1 MLESGY
7 MRVAAHAAVA
17 NEADRGKLYAS
28 TLSTDCYSSSD
39 EGAPDLEVEA
49 SPARHDGSPGVEE
62 VRRDVDTS
70 YFSDYAERDAR
81 RYEQAGLSPQLRL
94 SGGVKEEDDACSRE
108 LLPHLCS
115 DGHSA
120 QPVTGVVAEGNA
132 DDFCDVEHES
142 NMRRY
147 RGKPFPPPETDLDA
161 AVRLKKAIGSGP
173 PLKSEGGRS
182 SSWLDPLSDLSTPFS
197 KDGAAAYSKQSLLS
211 EDVYFQRQG
220 PLCSPGRTSQSRFVQ
235 RTDRLLYQGGPP
247 SVMVRESTVA
257 PSPSPGSELNA
268 ATSWTTDQGARGHR
282 RTNYASSSRA
292 STVATIEAVHVVAVA
307 DVLTNHNHNGCG
319 GGNGAST
326 VTPTTPPRVTP
337 RSCGA
342 RASYSPKSDSA
353 AANSTPPRPL
363 TVTATTP
370 MRQQTHEDDTRT
382 REMLP
387 ALETT
392 MRARPQTRVVRDRPP
407 RGAPLILQCTG
418 HISTPTRTI
427 LVDHTMMDDDDTV
440 TAGLHTS
447 AYNEAD
453 DLSNLSSSSVPA
465 DEVLLLKGG
474 EQGGSVGRGAPNRL
488 PMPGSGMLDG
498 RTCRAARSASPLLSL
513 TDARFTDGDTA
524 IAADQQQPESHRHD
538 LDALPSS
545 LPTACG
551 KEGVDAMP
559 DLIDFSVHTEGLG
572 QSGQDDSLTLCG
584 YSVERIRVPRDA
596 SAPPEICP
604 RHQGPS
610 RHPFFASSAT
620 GAIASVAALSNESRE
635 LFTASQDVE
644 QLRVEGER
652 YARPRAGG
660 PSSRHPSHLERDA
673 VQVVPREW
681 SPRARTHPSSHKA
694 YPTGLSEEDLSSA
707 SPSSLDDVRH
717 LIESVEETPAPD
729 RSFHPPPRATDAA
742 GEGAGARG
750 DRSSALSFTNSLP
763 FDDSVEGVRLAPS
776 SSNSDARRDGHD
788 SLAFQRGR
796 RKALRALLARQA
808 RSTDSTG
815 CAALSHECADTRED
829 VRSARFIAPAAD
841 YVATQEKLRG
851 QRLAAEAER
860 ARLGLALDVCEA
872 VRPHARDL
880 LLMLL
885 LLVEESNMRRRQRQR
900 GQVQGRYEA
909 ASTHGI
915 AHSSHVDATV
925 WEESRVTYG
934 TCAEAVNCVLERHG
948 VTRVRATQELCR
960 RVVAWS
966 QHHNRHGPLTQ
977 RELLVDSLL
986 GTVDEAS
993 VEYATFVSAVMEFAA
1008 QYRA

>member
-1 MLESGY
+1 MLESGH

-81 RYEQAGLSPQLRL
+81 RYEQAALPPQLRP
-94 SGGVKEEDDACSRE
+94 SGGVKGEDDACSRE

-115 DGHSA
+115 DEHSA

-132 DDFCDVEHES
+132 DDFCDAEHES
-142 NMRRY
+142 NTRRH
-147 RGKPFPPPETDLDA
+147 RGKRSPPPVTDLDA
-161 AVRLKKAIGSGP
+161 AVRLKKAIGSVP

-182 SSWLDPLSDLSTPFS
+182 SSWLDPLSDVSTPFS

-211 EDVYFQRQG
+211 EDVYFQRHG
-220 PLCSPGRTSQSRFVQ
+220 PLGTPGRTSQSRFVQ

-247 SVMVRESTVA
+247 SVMVREGTVA
-257 PSPSPGSELNA
+257 PSPSSGSELNA

-292 STVATIEAVHVVAVA
+292 STIATIEAVHVVEVT

-319 GGNGAST
+319 ENGAST

-337 RSCGA
+337 RSCDA
-342 RASYSPKSDSA
+342 RTSYSHKSDSA

-363 TVTATTP
+363 TVTATAP

-387 ALETT
+387 SLETT
-392 MRARPQTRVVRDRPP
+392 MGACPQTRVVRDRPP

-427 LVDHTMMDDDDTV
+427 LVDHTMMDDDDDTV

-447 AYNEAD
+447 AYNEVD
-453 DLSNLSSSSVPA
+453 DLSDLSSSVPA

-474 EQGGSVGRGAPNRL
+474 ERGGSVGRGAPNRL
-488 PMPGSGMLDG
+488 HMPGSGMLDG

-524 IAADQQQPESHRHD
+524 IVVDQQQPESHHHD
-538 LDALPSS
+538 LVASPPFS

-551 KEGVDAMP
+551 KEDVNAMP
-559 DLIDFSVHTEGLG
+559 DLIDFSVHTEGLE

-604 RHQGPS
+604 HQGPS
-610 RHPFFASSAT
+610 HPFLASSAT

-644 QLRVEGER
+644 QLQAEGER
-652 YARPRAGG
+652 SARPRAGG
-660 PSSRHPSHLERDA
+660 PSSRHPSHLERHTM
-673 VQVVPREW
+673 QVVPRER

-694 YPTGLSEEDLSSA
+694 YPTGLSEENLSPV

-729 RSFHPPPRATDAA
+729 RSFHPPPQAADAA
-742 GEGAGARG
+742 GKGTGARG
-750 DRSSALSFTNSLP
+750 DRSSALSFTNSRT

-776 SSNSDARRDGHD
+776 SSNSDARRDGRD
-788 SLAFQRGR
+788 SLVLQRGR
-796 RKALRALLARQA
+796 RNALRALLARQA

-829 VRSARFIAPAAD
+829 VWSSRFIAPAAD

-885 LLVEESNMRRRQRQR
+885 LLVEESNIRRRQRQR
-900 GQVQGRYEA
+900 SQVQGRYEA

-915 AHSSHVDATV
+915 AHSSHADATV

-966 QHHNRHGPLTQ
+966 QHHNRHGALIQ
-977 RELLVDSLL
+977 CELVVDSLL

-993 VEYATFVSAVMEFAA
+993 VEYATFVSSVMEFAA